1 VSLAGGDVFINAST
15 NRVGIGTSTPVDDL
29 EIQSIQPSMIFDD
42 VSGASTDWYLGNV
55 DNDFVFYT
63 QDNGTGGP
71 AYTNIMT
78 LDAQTGFV
86 GIGAATPTAGLHLWR
101 SDENAKILVEE
112 NNGSQ
117 APRTLFEIKNNGN
130 PEFTMTNSGNSNSWR
145 FSAGLN
151 FVVKSDSGLRVS
163 VLSPTGD
170 LTILGSIFTAGG
182 SCGGG
187 CDLLFDPETEIE
199 SIDEHATQMWANS
212 YLPAVGPTVENA
224 PMNLTEKTGGML
236 NELEKAHI
244 YIEQLYIRNLSLEQ
258 RANESEQRA
267 DEMERRVHE
276 LEQQNQRIEE
286 LVMRMVQ
293 SEQVAMN

>member
-1 VSLAGGDVFINAST
+1 MNNRNLFSLIAAGAAMTFSMGVSAQALYVTPSGDVGVGTNAPLSSFEVT
-15 NRVGIGTSTPVDDL
+15 
-29 EIQSIQPSMIFDD
+29 
-42 VSGASTDWYLGNV
+42 
-55 DNDFVFYT
+55 
-63 QDNGTGGP
+63 
-71 AYTNIMT
+71 
-78 LDAQTGFV
+78 
-86 GIGAATPTAGLHLWR
+86 R
-101 SDENAKILVEE
+101 SDGTAQVLVTET
-112 NNGSQ
+112 NGSQ

-151 FVVKSDSGLRVS
+151 FVVKSDSGLRAS

-212 YLPAVGPTVENA
+212 YLPAVGPTAENA

-244 YIEQLYIRNLSLEQ
+244 YIEQLYIRNLSLER

-267 DEMERRVHE
+267 DEMEQRVHE
-276 LEQQNQRIEE
+276 LEKQNQRIEE